1 VDLELPL
8 AAVTDELE
16 KLCRHLEPC
25 GMGNAAPV
33 FGVRGVEFTG
43 RQLVGTN
50 HLKGALQAATRSL
63 DAIGFRLGDRLEG
76 LGLGPVDA
84 AFRLEQ
90 NEFRGLSTLQARL
103 LTVTPHRP
111 AGAGSHGS

>member
-1 VDLELPL
+1 
-8 AAVTDELE
+8 
-16 KLCRHLEPC
+16 
-25 GMGNAAPV
+25 V

-43 RQLVGTN
+43 RQLVGAN
-50 HLKGALQAATRSL
+50 HLRGALQAATRTL
-63 DAIGFRLGDRLEG
+63 DAIGFRLGDRLEE

-90 NEFRGLSTLQARL
+90 NEFRGMTTLQARL

-111 AGAGSHGS
+111 AGAGRHGP